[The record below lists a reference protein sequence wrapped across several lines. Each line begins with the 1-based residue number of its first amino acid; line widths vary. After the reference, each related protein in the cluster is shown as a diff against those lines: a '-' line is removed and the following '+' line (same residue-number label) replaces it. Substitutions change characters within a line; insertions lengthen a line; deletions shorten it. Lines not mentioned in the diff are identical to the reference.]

1 MSFVVYRLS
10 PIAGYTLPRLAKD
23 PVTRYL
29 LHRTSR
35 LERRARLRP
44 MEASEVMDL
53 AMRVYQNF
61 GWTLLKATAVPS
73 LFCFAAIAFVMQYV
87 LPGLF
92 QTSNATDTS
101 AQIGEAMSA
110 AALAIAV
117 GGPLLL
123 IGVSYASGVTVFL
136 VSDFISGQVPN
147 INGAHA
153 GARRSLGKLLVLNIR
168 ELFQAWSGLLIAF
181 VALAAS
187 AALSQVFPQENL
199 WPALA
204 GLVAV
209 LGFVVGFFVLPWVL
223 ARHALAPA
231 IICLEGKKAGQSVH
245 RSLDL
250 LKGSPWTPSGYGTIL
265 MLYCVEVFLVL
276 MIWIG
281 ASASLGLFQAF
292 DQARALSE
300 WPVIGTVFEKA
311 LSLFP
316 FFLAVWTVI
325 PVWTTT
331 TTLLY
336 YERRIRLEGYD
347 ILSLAQEVWRT
358 DRQSRFEL

>member
-1 MSFVVYRLS
+1 
-10 PIAGYTLPRLAKD
+10 LAKD
-23 PVTRYL
+23 PISRYL

-61 GWTLLKATAVPS
+61 GLILLKATALPA
-73 LFCFAAIAFVMQYV
+73 LFCFAAIAFVLEFV
-87 LPGLF
+87 LPSFG
-92 QTSNATDTS
+92 QTSHAGNTG
-101 AQIGEAMSA
+101 AQVGEALGSLS
-110 AALAIAV
+110 LAIGV
-117 GGPLLL
+117 GGPLFL
-123 IGVSYASGVTVFL
+123 IGVSYASAVTVFL
-136 VSDFISGQVPN
+136 VADFIAGHPPSVS
-147 INGAHA
+147 GAHA
-153 GARRSLGKLLVLNIR
+153 GARRALKRMLGLNVR
-168 ELFQAWSGLLIAF
+168 ELFTAWSGLLAGF
-181 VALAAS
+181 A
-187 AALSQVFPQENL
+187 
-199 WPALA
+199 ALA
-204 GLVAV
+204 GSALLSEVLAPDNVWSALGGIVAI
-209 LGFVVGFFVLPWVL
+209 LGLTVGIFLLPWIL

-231 IICLEGKKAGQSVH
+231 AICLEEAKVGHAIR

-250 LKGSPWTPSGYGTIL
+250 LRGTPWAPSGYGTIL
-265 MLYCVEVFLVL
+265 MALMVEVFLVL

-281 ASASLGLFQAF
+281 ASASLGLFDAF
-292 DQARALSE
+292 DHARVLTQ
-300 WPVIGTVFEKA
+300 WPVVGVLLEKT
-311 LSLFP
+311 LQLFP

-347 ILSLAQEVWRT
+347 ILALAQEVWRT